1 MKVYLVVVQN
11 LVISPPAK
19 ILRAAPGHHLT
30 PLIIIGCFMRLPSGQ
45 VAGAIAAAMICS
57 QPYIYP
63 SPLAAEPP
71 PFELTAALLAADAP
85 TAAALALTAP
95 SSPDSDDARRVEG
108 SVRAIVATA
117 AEAKELKQAA
127 DKLSLPSVPTD
138 SDLGK
143 LLSGEFVPPGA
154 AQSPRASGSNSG
166 IPACPI
172 PLAYRIAIVT
182 QVPIRTN

>member
-1 MKVYLVVVQN
+1 MNKLEQ
-11 LVISPPAK
+11 AEK
-19 ILRAAPGHHLT
+19 QG
-30 PLIIIGCFMRLPSGQ
+30 
-45 VAGAIAAAMICS
+45 IAAKRGENAGDGNPAEVFAAKLVPCS
-57 QPYIYP
+57 ID
-63 SPLAAEPP
+63 E
-71 PFELTAALLAADAP
+71 AP

>member
-63 SPLAAEPP
+63 SPLAACVR
-71 PFELTAALLAADAP
+71 P
-85 TAAALALTAP
+85 TATP
-95 SSPDSDDARRVEG
+95 CG
-108 SVRAIVATA
+108 SCM
-117 AEAKELKQAA
+117 
-127 DKLSLPSVPTD
+127 S
-138 SDLGK
+138 
-143 LLSGEFVPPGA
+143 
-154 AQSPRASGSNSG
+154 
-166 IPACPI
+166 
-172 PLAYRIAIVT
+172 
-182 QVPIRTN
+182 